1 MILVI
6 SCRESLRLCLG
17 GKFAG
22 KFAIVRAGA
31 SFVGKFV
38 FVGWGKFCREVC
50 ILWAV
55 ERLVRNLYLRAG
67 EIFVGKSVFEG
78 WGKFSGEFVF
88 VGWGTFCRKVFI

>member
-1 MILVI
+1 MPWGKV
-6 SCRESLRLCLG
+6 CREVCNCAGG
-17 GKFAG
+17 GKFCRE
-22 KFAIVRAGA
+22 VC
-31 SFVGKFV
+31 